1 MCAPTTHQRTLLTRR
16 FSLTLLH
23 PKMNAPA
30 WLVAIAATACL
41 TLTVSAATVADPST
55 AWVALSGNY
64 DYLADQ
70 QTGQA
75 SGDIVGAAGN
85 PGFFTTFNNNGSASS
100 TDGTLGFRL
109 RLDEAGGNKNNPAFD
124 RVAWVGID
132 ANNDAVLDA
141 FIGLGM
147 QGSSSTLG
155 IYAPGS
161 SANTSP
167 STTSIASSAYASY
180 TVSSSNYNYRPV
192 NYTTDGGTTNDAT
205 PSTSGDPDYYVS
217 FMVNFQDLV
226 NFLGTKNITINDQT
240 GLRYVLATSTQHN
253 SLNQDLGG
261 VQGGVNSTQTWTQL
275 GGFSPTVSAS
285 GTPVVPE
292 PSSLLL
298 GASTLLLACFRRR
311 R

>member
-1 MCAPTTHQRTLLTRR
+1 M
-16 FSLTLLH
+16 
-23 PKMNAPA
+23 KNAPA
-30 WLVAIAATACL
+30 RLVAVAATACL
-41 TLTVSAATVADPST
+41 ALPVSAATVSDPST
-55 AWVALSGNY
+55 VWTALAGNY

-75 SGDIVGAAGN
+75 SGDIVGATGN
-85 PGFFTTFNNNGSASS
+85 AGFFTTFNDNGSASN

-109 RLDEAGGNKNNPAFD
+109 RLDDAGGNKNSPVFD
-124 RVAWVGID
+124 RVAWVGLD

-155 IYAPGS
+155 IYAPGN

-167 STTSIASSAYASY
+167 NTTSIASAAAVAYTIGA
-180 TVSSSNYNYRPV
+180 SNYNYRAV
-192 NYTTDGGTTNDAT
+192 NYNTDGGTTNDAT
-205 PSTSGDPDYYVS
+205 PSTADDPDYYVS

-226 NFLGTKNITINDQT
+226 NYLGTKNISINDQT

-261 VQGGVNSTQTWTQL
+261 VQGGVNSTLTWVQL
-275 GGFSPTVSAS
+275 SGFSQTVSAS
-285 GTPVVPE
+285 GSPLVPE
-292 PSSLLL
+292 PSSALL
-298 GASTLLLACFRRR
+298 GVSTLFLAFLRRR
-311 R
+311 RA